1 MADDATAA
9 RRIETGE
16 LTPLNQLNPYLQGL
30 YEPVAT
36 ETTALDLPVIGEI
49 PKDLYG
55 AFVRNGPNPAQAP
68 AGLHH
73 WFDGDGMVHAIWFEN
88 GKAEYRNRYVG
99 TDDYRAEKA
108 GLDIHAG
115 GVMAP
120 SARTRPGSRRG
131 DLVYKDTANTDLVF
145 HNGSLM
151 ALWYISGKPVR
162 VHAHTLETIGNETFG
177 GALPRHVSAHG
188 KVDPKTGE
196 FCFFDYSLYE
206 PWMTFGVVS
215 ADNQLTNFQKVDLP
229 GPRLPHD
236 MGLTENYI
244 ILHDLPVVF
253 TEAGLR
259 NSMWQIKVA
268 DQPARFGVVPKTGT
282 GDQVRWF
289 ETETCYIYHV
299 VNAWEDGDEVVMTA
313 CMMTPNGYPPNP
325 AYGPYASMVN
335 VLALNAVPV
344 EWRMNM
350 VTGQVK
356 KRRLDDRI
364 GEFPVVNLDYTGR
377 KTNWSYHVSMAK
389 QELQRFSGL
398 IKYDLNTGAAKTHDF
413 APGVGGS
420 EPAFAPRIGAVDEDD
435 GYVIVFTTD
444 KATGQ
449 SEVQVIAAKDFEA
462 GPIARIPLPARVPA
476 GFHGTWAP
484 GAQVRSEIGA

>member
-120 SARTRPGSRRG
+120 SARTRPGSQRG

-206 PWMTFGVVS
+206 PWMTFGVVD
-215 ADNQLTNFQKVDLP
+215 AQNNLTNFQKVDLP

-268 DQPARFGVVPKTGT
+268 DQPARFGVVSKNGK

-420 EPAFAPRIGAVDEDD
+420 EPAFAPRVGPVDEDD
-435 GYVIVFTTD
+435 GYVIVFPTD
-444 KATGQ
+444 EATGQ

-484 GAQVRSEIGA
+484 GAQVAA